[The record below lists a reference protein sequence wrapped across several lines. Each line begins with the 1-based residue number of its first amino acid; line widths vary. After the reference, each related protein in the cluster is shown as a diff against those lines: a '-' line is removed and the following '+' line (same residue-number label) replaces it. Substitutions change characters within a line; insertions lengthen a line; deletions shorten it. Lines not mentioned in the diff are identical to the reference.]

1 MAHTP
6 QLDTERLRSVLEV
19 QRDVITSAQALKCGL
34 TRKAVEHR
42 LRHEGPWQRMLPG
55 VYLAVTGS
63 VTQEHREMAALLYA
77 GSKSILTG
85 PVAVRRHGLTS
96 PGPST
101 VDVLVP
107 VTVRRQSTGFVR
119 LHRTARLPE
128 RFTVTG
134 RARFAEPARAVAD
147 AARGFT
153 RFDDVRAVVC
163 EAVQRRACSVQEL
176 VDELEAGPIA
186 GSALL
191 REAITE
197 IGDSVRSVAEAQ
209 FRTLIL
215 RSGLPRPMFNA
226 QLFDADGRFIAM
238 VDAWWDRAGVAAEV
252 DSRAY
257 HFKAREQDKT
267 NERHDELAAHGILP
281 LHFAPKRIRIAG
293 PDVIDQIDRAI
304 QKGLA
309 RPPLPIAAYP
319 LGG

>member
-1 MAHTP
+1 MTRTP
-6 QLDTERLRSVLEV
+6 QLDAGLLRSVLEA
-19 QRDVITSAQALKCGL
+19 QRDVITSAQAMKCGL

-42 LRHEGPWQRMLPG
+42 LRRDGPWQRILPG

-63 VTQEHREMAALLYA
+63 ATQEHREMAALLYA

-96 PGPST
+96 PGPNT

-107 VTVRRQSTGFVR
+107 LAVRRQSTGFAR

-134 RARFAEPARAVAD
+134 RVRFADAARAVAD
-147 AARGFT
+147 AARGFA

-163 EAVQRRACSVQEL
+163 EAVQCRACTVQDL
-176 VDELEAGPIA
+176 LDELEAGPTA

-191 REAITE
+191 REAIAE
-197 IGDSVRSVAEAQ
+197 LGDSVRSVAEAQ

-238 VDAWWDRAGVAAEV
+238 VDAWWPRAGVAVEV
-252 DSRAY
+252 DSRTH
-257 HFKAREQDKT
+257 HFKVKDQDDT
-267 NERHDELAAHGILP
+267 NARHDELAAHGILP
-281 LHFAPKRIRIAG
+281 LHFAPKIIRTEG
-293 PDVIDQIDRAI
+293 PVVIDQIDRAI
-304 QKGLA
+304 QNGSA
-309 RPPLPIAAYP
+309 RPPLPIVAYP